1 MCAEAD
7 GFFAPVLVV
16 HIKVNQVCCAQFL
29 KLMMNRRYATELT
42 HETRLTD
49 SDGLACLATNR
60 YLLQEVVLI
69 EGQGWP
75 TFLGRIGIGELQKLH
90 I

>member
-1 MCAEAD
+1 MRAEAD
-7 GFFAPVLVV
+7 GFFAPIPVV

-29 KLMMNRRYATELT
+29 QLMVNRRYATELT

-49 SDGLACLATNR
+49 TDGLARLAPNR

-69 EGQGWP
+69 EGQCWP
-75 TFLGRIGIGELQKLH
+75 TSLGRIGIGELQELH